1 MVGLISDRAV
11 ENFSIIQPR
20 CGGAGD
26 IRLCVAFI
34 FLVLV
39 LLTTYIYIPNC
50 IVDLDY
56 KMETAKSDIARLT
69 RDNQVLRHEESAL
82 LAIPRLEAEAVKLG
96 LALPE
101 QMQIRYVDLGISDES
116 RVARALPP
124 AADNHAVPSP
134 D

>member
-20 CGGAGD
+20 RGGAGD

-56 KMETAKSDIARLT
+56 KVETAKSDIARLT

-96 LALPE
+96 LAMPE
-101 QMQIRYVDLGISDES
+101 QLQIRYVDLGISDES
-116 RVARALPP
+116 RVARALPI
-124 AADNHAVPSP
+124 ASDNHAATYP